1 MPNTDQALI
10 LTRREEGVITISLN
24 RAHQFNAL
32 SETLLQ
38 ALIDYLAPLQ
48 EDTTLRCVVIEAQGR
63 AFCAGHDLKE
73 MRSKPDLTYYRELFT
88 RCGQLM
94 QLIRAL
100 PVPVI
105 AKVQG
110 IATAAGCQLVA
121 ACDLAISAD
130 TAKFAVSGINVG
142 LFCSTP
148 AVPLSRNVPTKQA
161 FEMLFTGRFIDAHSA
176 QRWGLINDVVTPAEL
191 DARVQSL
198 VDDIVAKSNAAVR
211 YGKRMFYQQLEMPL
225 AEAYAYASEVM
236 AQNMMEDDVAEGID
250 AFIQKRAPVWS
261 S

>member
-1 MPNTDQALI
+1 MPNADQALI
-10 LTRREEGVITISLN
+10 LTRREEDAITISLN

-32 SETLLQ
+32 SEALLQ

-88 RCGQLM
+88 HCGQLM

-198 VDDIVAKSNAAVR
+198 VNDIVAKSNAAVR

>member
-10 LTRREEGVITISLN
+10 LTRREEDVITISLN

-32 SETLLQ
+32 SEALLQ

-73 MRSKPDLTYYRELFT
+73 MRSQPDLTYYRELFT

>member
-73 MRSKPDLTYYRELFT
+73 MRSKPDLTYYRELFS

>member
-1 MPNTDQALI
+1 MPNADQALI
-10 LTRREEGVITISLN
+10 LTRREEDVITISLN

-32 SETLLQ
+32 SEALLQ

-198 VDDIVAKSNAAVR
+198 VNDIVAKSNAAVR